1 MEHRASV
8 PGGGSSAK
16 RPPAASMAARR
27 PVLLALGVAAAG
39 LWLLSGVLAPA
50 AAETPAFVAP
60 SPALRGPARST
71 LAGAELER
79 AVPAVALRA
88 LPEPKPNEE
97 MLPVD
102 LNRTSLYWGLLT
114 ICILSVLFSSYLF
127 N

>member
-1 MEHRASV
+1 
-8 PGGGSSAK
+8 
-16 RPPAASMAARR
+16 MAARR
-27 PVLLALGVAAAG
+27 PALLALGLAAASA
-39 LWLLSGVLAPA
+39 WLLSGALAP
-50 AAETPAFVAP
+50 PAPRGFVAP
-60 SPALRGPARST
+60 SPARALRAGGGA
-71 LAGAELER
+71 LAGAGAEK
-79 AVPAVALRA
+79 AVPAVILQA

>member
-1 MEHRASV
+1 
-8 PGGGSSAK
+8 
-16 RPPAASMAARR
+16 MAARR
-27 PVLLALGVAAAG
+27 PVLLALCLAAAAA
-39 LWLLSGVLAPA
+39 WLLIGAAAPA
-50 AAETPAFVAP
+50 AQQGFVAP
-60 SPALRGPARST
+60 ASPALRAGRSV
-71 LAGAELER
+71 LAGAEFET
-79 AVPAVALRA
+79 AAPAVILRA